1 MRKLV
6 VLVLAVFLSFGL
18 ANAVMAQSNLGGPGG
33 EGEVFE
39 TQLAM
44 AKAVPFEGT
53 VLSHDVMCHCV
64 VVQTAGGNLTLQ
76 DDYAKFQ
83 QDYNRLKGLKIGA
96 KVKGEYKTVKFINY
110 AMWVAYVK

>member
-1 MRKLV
+1 MRRIV
-6 VLVLAVFLSFGL
+6 VLALALFLTLGIT
-18 ANAVMAQSNLGGPGG
+18 NAVMAQSNLGGPGG

-44 AKAVPFEGT
+44 AKAIPFEGT
-53 VLSHDVMCHCV
+53 VVSHDVMCHCV
-64 VVQTAGGNLTLQ
+64 VVRTASGDLTMQ

-96 KVKGEYKTVKFINY
+96 AVKGEYKTVKYINY
-110 AMWVAYVK
+110 ALWVAYK

>member
-6 VLVLAVFLSFGL
+6 VLALAVFLTFGL

-53 VLSHDVMCHCV
+53 VVSHDVMCHCV

-96 KVKGEYKTVKFINY
+96 MVKGEYKTVKFINY
-110 AMWVAYVK
+110 AMWVAYK

>member
-1 MRKLV
+1 MRKIV
-6 VLVLAVFLSFGL
+6 VLALALFLTLGI
-18 ANAVMAQSNLGGPGG
+18 ANAVMAQANLGGPGG

-53 VLSHDVMCHCV
+53 VVSHDVMCHCV
-64 VVQTAGGNLTLQ
+64 VVKTANGDLTMQ

-83 QDYNRLKGLKIGA
+83 QDYNRLKGLKIGSM
-96 KVKGEYKTVKFINY
+96 VKGEYKTVKYINY
-110 AMWVAYVK
+110 ALWVAYK

>member
-6 VLVLAVFLSFGL
+6 ILAMAVFLTLGL
-18 ANAVMAQSNLGGPGG
+18 ANMVMAQTSGPGG

-39 TQLAM
+39 LQLAM

-53 VLSHDVMCHCV
+53 VISHDVMCHCV
-64 VVQTAGGNLTLQ
+64 VVKTASGDLTMQ

-83 QDYNRLKGLKIGA
+83 QDYNRLKGLKIGSTI
-96 KVKGEYKTVKFINY
+96 KGEYKTVRSINY
-110 AMWVAYVK
+110 ALWVAYK

>member
-1 MRKLV
+1 MRKIV
-6 VLVLAVFLSFGL
+6 VLALALFLTLGM

-53 VLSHDVMCHCV
+53 VVSHDVMCHCV
-64 VVQTAGGNLTLQ
+64 VVKTASGDLTMQ

-83 QDYNRLKGLKIGA
+83 QDYNRMKGLKIGSM
-96 KVKGEYKTVKFINY
+96 VKGEYKTVKYINY
-110 AMWVAYVK
+110 ALWVAYK

>member
-1 MRKLV
+1 MRKMLALV
-6 VLVLAVFLSFGL
+6 VLAVFLSFGL
-18 ANAVMAQSNLGGPGG
+18 VTMSFAQSNLGAPSG

-44 AKAVPFEGT
+44 AKAMPFEGT
-53 VLSHDVMCHCV
+53 VLSHDVMCHCMV
-64 VVQTAGGNLTLQ
+64 VKTAGGNLTVQ

-96 KVKGEYKTVKFINY
+96 MVKGEYKTVNFINY
-110 AMWVAYVK
+110 ATWVSYK